1 MNALIRVTLAL
12 AAVVICPLVSSPF
25 ALAEPVQLPPQ
36 AAQAHAS
43 AGLAHKQKLAEAMK
57 QGRSTQAGA
66 GVNAVTATTL
76 SGPRIANPYRAY
88 PPSCLADPLPTAKSG
103 PFTQFQMQLYTRDS
117 SGNAMTPETVTI
129 TLWRMACSSSGNLT
143 PYNVDHGSNAALLMR
158 IDRDPTVNGN
168 MDVFPTFPSL
178 TSNQSNTTGN
188 LVRAAMEPNTVV
200 SDGPF
205 DAPVYVSQTYV
216 LENYPYSGTGL
227 TLFNYDFTFII
238 DPVFDS
244 NCTGCETVNVNGY
257 QPSNQDYPAA
267 FADLPI
273 DGYMSSAYFDPAHGG
288 EGFVL
293 EIYDNPG
300 GTTRTVFAAWYTYDP
315 LGIPFWLTAQGTIQV
330 GANAMT
336 GAPVYYFSNGGFAGD
351 FGATSTIHN
360 WGTMSMSWA
369 NCNELKFSYNGATDP
384 AIVNGPSGNGTRT
397 WQRLSDI
404 NGLNCE

>member
-12 AAVVICPLVSSPF
+12 AAVVACPFV
-25 ALAEPVQLPPQ
+25 LAAEIQLPPQ
-36 AAQAHAS
+36 PAAAHAS
-43 AGLAHKQKLAEAMK
+43 AGLARMQKIANDLKQQRDA
-57 QGRSTQAGA
+57 QA

-76 SGPRIANPYRAY
+76 SGPRTANPYRAY

-117 SGNAMTPETVTI
+117 LGNAVTPETVTI

-143 PYNVDHGSNAALLMR
+143 PYNTDHGSNAALLMR
-158 IDRDPTVNGN
+158 IDRDSTVDGHG
-168 MDVFPTFPSL
+168 DVYPTFPSL
-178 TSNQSNTTGN
+178 YSNQSNSTGN

-200 SDGPF
+200 SDGPY
-205 DAPVYVSQTYV
+205 DAPVIVSTTYV
-216 LENYPYSGTGL
+216 LENYPYANSGFTY
-227 TLFNYDFTFII
+227 FDYDFTLVI

-244 NCTGCETVNVNGY
+244 TCTGCQSVDVRGY
-257 QPSNQDYPAA
+257 QPTQQDYPAA
-267 FADLPI
+267 FANLPI

-293 EIYDNPG
+293 EVYDNPG

-315 LGIPFWLTAQGTIQV
+315 LGIPFWLTAQGTVQV

-336 GAPVYYFSNGGFAGD
+336 GAPVYYFTDGGFAGD

-369 NCNELKFSYNGATDP
+369 HCNKLDFTFNGATDP
-384 AIVNGPSGNGTRT
+384 SVVASGPSGSGTRT
-397 WQRLSDI
+397 WVRLSDI

>member
-12 AAVVICPLVSSPF
+12 AAVVACPFV
-25 ALAEPVQLPPQ
+25 LAAEIQLPPQ
-36 AAQAHAS
+36 PAAAHAS
-43 AGLAHKQKLAEAMK
+43 AGLARMQKIANDLKQQREA
-57 QGRSTQAGA
+57 QA

-76 SGPRIANPYRAY
+76 SGPRTANPYRAY

-117 SGNAMTPETVTI
+117 LGNAVTPETVTI

-143 PYNVDHGSNAALLMR
+143 PYNTDHGSNAALLMR
-158 IDRDPTVNGN
+158 IDRDSTVDGHG
-168 MDVFPTFPSL
+168 DVYPTFTSL
-178 TSNQSNTTGN
+178 YSNQSNSTGN

-200 SDGPF
+200 SDGPY
-205 DAPVYVSQTYV
+205 DAPVIVSTTYV
-216 LENYPYSGTGL
+216 LENYPYANSGFTY
-227 TLFNYDFTFII
+227 FDYDFTLVI

-244 NCTGCETVNVNGY
+244 SCTGCQSVTINGY
-257 QPSNQDYPAA
+257 QPKQQDYPAA
-267 FADLPI
+267 FANLPI

-293 EIYDNPG
+293 EVYDNPG

-315 LGIPFWLTAQGTIQV
+315 LGIPFWLTAQGTVQV

-336 GAPVYYFSNGGFAGD
+336 GAPVYYFTNGGFAGD
-351 FGATSTIHN
+351 FGSTSTIHN
-360 WGTMSMSWA
+360 WGTMSMSWTS
-369 NCNELKFSYNGATDP
+369 CNELKFTYNGATDP
-384 AIVNGPSGNGTRT
+384 TIVNGPSGSGSRT
-397 WQRLSDI
+397 WVRLSDI